1 MANKGRRFPFLG
13 STRAFQESVTRS
25 APAAGAAYSM
35 LGGLLVLGAVGY
47 GVDRWAG
54 TEPWGLVAGLFL
66 GMVVGF
72 YELVKL
78 AYRK

>member
-1 MANKGRRFPFLG
+1 MAETSPRPPLNG
-13 STRAFQESVTRS
+13 STKTLQENVARA
-25 APAAGAAYSM
+25 APAAAAAYSM
-35 LGGLLVLGAVGY
+35 VGALLLLGAVGY

-54 TEPWGLVAGLFL
+54 SEPWGVLSGLLL

-72 YELVKL
+72 YELVKT